1 MNYGFHLSTAGLVT
15 GMRRLDTVANNLSN
29 AMTIGYKADVLTLE
43 ARRPEN
49 LENGGLYPDTNQALD
64 ALGGGT
70 LFRPTSIDLTQG
82 VLRDTGRPL
91 DLAIE
96 GDGFFVLEKAADNA
110 GTSNDV
116 LVTRAGALTR
126 DAQGRL
132 VLATSGAAVLG
143 IDGNPITLE
152 GQSADL
158 LVDASGSIFQ
168 AGQEIGRL
176 QLVMPAD
183 LATLRKEGRDALRI
197 AGGKTVAAPAGTS
210 IRQRALEESTVDS
223 VATLAELMRIS
234 RGIDFSMRLMQYQ
247 DQMTG
252 RMVEAFGRFA

>member
-1 MNYGFHLSTAGLVT
+1 
-15 GMRRLDTVANNLSN
+15 
-29 AMTIGYKADVLTLE
+29 
-43 ARRPEN
+43 
-49 LENGGLYPDTNQALD
+49 
-64 ALGGGT
+64 
-70 LFRPTSIDLTQG
+70 
-82 VLRDTGRPL
+82 
-91 DLAIE
+91 
-96 GDGFFVLEKAADNA
+96 
-110 GTSNDV
+110 
-116 LVTRAGALTR
+116 VTRAGALTR

-132 VLATSGAAVLG
+132 VLATSGAAILG

-158 LVDASGSIFQ
+158 LVDASGSVFQ
-168 AGQEIGRL
+168 GGQEIGRL

>member
-1 MNYGFHLSTAGLVT
+1 MNYGFHLSTAGVVT
-15 GMRRLDTVANNLSN
+15 SMRRLDTVANNLAN
-29 AMTIGYKADVLTLE
+29 AMTVGYKADVLTLD
-43 ARRPEN
+43 ARLPEN

-64 ALGGGT
+64 ALGGGS
-70 LFRPTSIDLTQG
+70 LFRPTSIDLSQG

-91 DLAIE
+91 DIAIE
-96 GDGFFVLEKAADNA
+96 GDGFLVLERGA
-110 GTSNDV
+110 GDAGAGNDL

-126 DAQGRL
+126 DAEGRV

-143 IDGNPITLE
+143 TDGRPIVLA

-158 LVDASGSIFQ
+158 VIDASGRLFQ
-168 AGQEIGRL
+168 AGEEIGRL

-183 LATLRKEGRDALRI
+183 RSALRKEGRDAMRI
-197 AGGKTVAAPAGTS
+197 VGGQTVAAPAATA
-210 IRQRALEESTVDS
+210 IRQGALEESTVDS

-247 DQMTG
+247 DQTAG
-252 RMVEAFGRFA
+252 RLIETFGRFA